1 MGSPPSHPSLGMKQT
16 LKDGIA
22 LPNRTDEINNSGG
35 EGAISMTELLEK
47 HKSIPVCG
55 LQKGVVME
63 KG

>member
-1 MGSPPSHPSLGMKQT
+1 MKQT

-22 LPNRTDEINNSGG
+22 LQNRADKINNSGG
-35 EGAISMTELLEK
+35 EGAVSMTELLEK